1 MRCITLQHLTI
12 ELMAAELLSPTFASN
27 SSTCGVTIRG
37 TRKFCHKPKQGWWQW
52 VLVKVLASFENSI
65 QSTELRIY
73 VCIYY
78 SSWHSNTSDTKYNHV
93 RGNAPFDICSDSFK
107 WKKHACRA
115 GHIGAV
121 WQVFTKLFVKVK
133 GNHVQKQK
141 HLKQK
146 KHVHP
151 LLTSPS
157 LFFTYINWKL
167 SKSRWKQFGYK

>member
-1 MRCITLQHLTI
+1 MHYLTI

-27 SSTCGVTIRG
+27 SSTSGVTIHG

-78 SSWHSNTSDTKYNHV
+78 SSWHSNTPDTKYNHV

-121 WQVFTKLFVKVK
+121 WQVSLNFLLKWKAIMFKSKSTWSRKNMSIPNL
-133 GNHVQKQK
+133 
-141 HLKQK
+141 HL
-146 KHVHP
+146 
-151 LLTSPS
+151 LRCY
-157 LFFTYINWKL
+157 FTYMNWKL
-167 SKSRWKQFGYK
+167 SKSRFINSALQK